1 MKLDFKGSNNI
12 PIELCCLFCL
22 PPTVSLRV
30 DSSTAYLYGTL
41 IRMFMHVKENL
52 FGEDQHFT
60 PMDIVTNSSTDVY
73 KSSLKLDP
81 SNHSSEDFDPR
92 LYRYTKFS
100 NFKEQNYLIL
110 ENKTMQK
117 CRCFNQI
124 LHMIF

>member
-1 MKLDFKGSNNI
+1 MKLDFKGLNI
-12 PIELCCLFCL
+12 IQLNIIPNFLS
-22 PPTVSLRV
+22 PTVSLRV

-92 LYRYTKFS
+92 LYRYAKYS
-100 NFKEQNYLIL
+100 NFDVKMLLLSKSKI
-110 ENKTMQK
+110 
-117 CRCFNQI
+117 I
-124 LHMIF
+124 

>member
-1 MKLDFKGSNNI
+1 MSS
-12 PIELCCLFCL
+12 
-22 PPTVSLRV
+22 TVSLRV

-92 LYRYTKFS
+92 LYRYAKFS
-100 NFKEQNYLIL
+100 NFDVKIILPSTEQNYLIL
-110 ENKTMQK
+110 ENKSKTMLVFS
-117 CRCFNQI
+117 R
-124 LHMIF
+124 IFLLISINFVVTLRDYKY

>member
-1 MKLDFKGSNNI
+1 M
-12 PIELCCLFCL
+12 

-110 ENKTMQK
+110 ENKTMQMQV
-117 CRCFNQI
+117 F
-124 LHMIF
+124 

>member
-1 MKLDFKGSNNI
+1 MS
-12 PIELCCLFCL
+12 
-22 PPTVSLRV
+22 PTVSLRV

-92 LYRYTKFS
+92 LYRYAKFS
-100 NFKEQNYLIL
+100 NFDVKKIVLPSTEQNYLIP
-110 ENKTMQK
+110 ENKSKTMLVFS
-117 CRCFNQI
+117 R
-124 LHMIF
+124 IFLLICYQFYRDRA

>member
-1 MKLDFKGSNNI
+1 MNI
-12 PIELCCLFCL
+12 IPNFLS
-22 PPTVSLRV
+22 PTVSLRV

-92 LYRYTKFS
+92 LYRYAKFS
-100 NFKEQNYLIL
+100 NFDVKIIL
-110 ENKTMQK
+110 LSKSK
-117 CRCFNQI
+117 
-124 LHMIF
+124 